1 MAIGDLARKAP
12 PPDKL
17 VKGPPVPGDD
27 GMDMG
32 GGDDDE
38 ATEDAVRDGLAEDII
53 AAGKDPKAF
62 RIALDAYLDSR
73 RE

>member
-1 MAIGDLARKAP
+1 MGIGDFARKAP

-17 VKGPPVPGDD
+17 VASTPVDGEPD
-27 GMDMG
+27 GMD
-32 GGDDDE
+32 DE
-38 ATEDAVRDGLAEDII
+38 SAETEDADNDGLAEDII

-73 RE
+73 KE